1 MTTPWRL
8 KEKLK
13 TKYNITKL
21 LLYKKG
27 NKRKTLLLE
36 IRYQMQ
42 QPEKLYSQ
50 KQSIVIYC

>member
-13 TKYNITKL
+13 TTYNIANL

-27 NKRKTLLLE
+27 K
-36 IRYQMQ
+36 
-42 QPEKLYSQ
+42 Q
-50 KQSIVIYC
+50 KENFTSRD